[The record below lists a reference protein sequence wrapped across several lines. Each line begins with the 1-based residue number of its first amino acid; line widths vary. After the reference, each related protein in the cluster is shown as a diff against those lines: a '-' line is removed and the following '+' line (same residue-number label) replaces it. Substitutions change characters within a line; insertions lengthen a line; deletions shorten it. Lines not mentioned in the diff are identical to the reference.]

1 MNIEKNEYKKKI
13 NIKKNEY
20 KKKMN
25 IKKKKKNQ
33 IKVKV

>member
-20 KKKMN
+20 QKKMN